1 MCRQCSGVTWMSHN
15 ANTLEMIVHFLEV
28 LVAKIDDNVS
38 ASLETLNLI
47 PIISEVSEMNAKKN
61 AEKFMSSK
69 EQKTPEGQA
78 PEEIITEQH
87 DDVEAVEPEVSAEQ
101 VDPRDE
107 KIANLEAQLAE
118 AQKREREVMLRAK
131 ADEDNLRRRTE
142 QDIEKAHKFA
152 LEKFVNELLPV
163 IDSLDRALEVADK
176 ANPELAPMVEGIE
189 LTLKSMLDVVRKF
202 GVEVIA
208 DTNVPLDPNVHQA
221 IAMVESED
229 VAAGN
234 VLSVMQKGYTLNGRT
249 IRAAMVTVA
258 KAK

>member
-1 MCRQCSGVTWMSHN
+1 
-15 ANTLEMIVHFLEV
+15 
-28 LVAKIDDNVS
+28 
-38 ASLETLNLI
+38 
-47 PIISEVSEMNAKKN
+47 
-61 AEKFMSSK
+61 MSSK

-87 DDVEAVEPEVSAEQ
+87 DEVEAVEPDASAEQ

-107 KIANLEAQLAE
+107 KIANLEAQLVE
-118 AQKREREVMLRAK
+118 AQNRERDSVLRIK
-131 ADEDNLRRRTE
+131 AEMENLRRRTE

-176 ANPELAPMVEGIE
+176 ANPDLAPMVEGIE

-234 VLSVMQKGYTLNGRT
+234 VLAVMQKGYTLNGRT

>member
-1 MCRQCSGVTWMSHN
+1 
-15 ANTLEMIVHFLEV
+15 
-28 LVAKIDDNVS
+28 
-38 ASLETLNLI
+38 
-47 PIISEVSEMNAKKN
+47 
-61 AEKFMSSK
+61 MSSK

-87 DDVEAVEPEVSAEQ
+87 DEVEAVEPDTSAEQ

-107 KIANLEAQLAE
+107 KIANLEAQLVE
-118 AQKREREVMLRAK
+118 AQNRERDGVLRIK
-131 ADEDNLRRRTE
+131 AEMENLRRRTE
-142 QDIEKAHKFA
+142 LDVEKAHKFA

-176 ANPELAPMVEGIE
+176 ANPDNAAMIEGIE

-208 DTNVPLDPNVHQA
+208 DTDVPLDPNVHQA
-221 IAMVESED
+221 IAIVESED

-234 VLSVMQKGYTLNGRT
+234 VLGVMQKGYTLNGRT

-258 KAK
+258 KAKA

>member
-1 MCRQCSGVTWMSHN
+1 
-15 ANTLEMIVHFLEV
+15 
-28 LVAKIDDNVS
+28 
-38 ASLETLNLI
+38 
-47 PIISEVSEMNAKKN
+47 
-61 AEKFMSSK
+61 MSSK

-87 DDVEAVEPEVSAEQ
+87 DEVEAVEPEASAEQ

-107 KIANLEAQLAE
+107 KIANLEAQLVE
-118 AQKREREVMLRAK
+118 AQNRERDSVLRIK
-131 ADEDNLRRRTE
+131 AEMENLRRRTE
-142 QDIEKAHKFA
+142 QDVEKAHKFA

-176 ANPELAPMVEGIE
+176 ANPDNAAMIEGIE

-208 DTNVPLDPNVHQA
+208 DTDVPLDPNVHQA
-221 IAMVESED
+221 IAMVESEEIE
-229 VAAGN
+229 AGK
-234 VLSVMQKGYTLNGRT
+234 VLGVMQKGYTLNGRT

-258 KAK
+258 KAKA

>member
-1 MCRQCSGVTWMSHN
+1 
-15 ANTLEMIVHFLEV
+15 
-28 LVAKIDDNVS
+28 
-38 ASLETLNLI
+38 
-47 PIISEVSEMNAKKN
+47 
-61 AEKFMSSK
+61 MSSK

-87 DDVEAVEPEVSAEQ
+87 DEVEAVEPDASAEQ

-107 KIANLEAQLAE
+107 KIANLEAQLVE
-118 AQKREREVMLRAK
+118 AQNRERDGVLRIK
-131 ADEDNLRRRTE
+131 AEMENLRRRTE
-142 QDIEKAHKFA
+142 LDVEKAHKFA

-176 ANPELAPMVEGIE
+176 ANPDNAAMIEGIE

-221 IAMVESED
+221 IAMVESEE
-229 VAAGN
+229 VEAGK
-234 VLSVMQKGYTLNGRT
+234 VLGVMQKGYTLNGRT

-258 KAK
+258 KAKA

>member
-1 MCRQCSGVTWMSHN
+1 
-15 ANTLEMIVHFLEV
+15 
-28 LVAKIDDNVS
+28 
-38 ASLETLNLI
+38 
-47 PIISEVSEMNAKKN
+47 
-61 AEKFMSSK
+61 MSSK

-107 KIANLEAQLAE
+107 KIANLEAQLVE
-118 AQKREREVMLRAK
+118 AQNRERDGVLRIK
-131 ADEDNLRRRTE
+131 AEMENLRRRTE
-142 QDIEKAHKFA
+142 QDVEKAHKFA

-176 ANPELAPMVEGIE
+176 ANPDNAAMIEGIE

-208 DTNVPLDPNVHQA
+208 DTDVPLDPNVHQA
-221 IAMVESED
+221 IAMVESEE
-229 VAAGN
+229 VEAGK
-234 VLSVMQKGYTLNGRT
+234 VLGVMQKGYTLNGRT

-258 KAK
+258 KAKA

>member
-1 MCRQCSGVTWMSHN
+1 
-15 ANTLEMIVHFLEV
+15 
-28 LVAKIDDNVS
+28 
-38 ASLETLNLI
+38 
-47 PIISEVSEMNAKKN
+47 
-61 AEKFMSSK
+61 MSSK

-87 DDVEAVEPEVSAEQ
+87 DEVEAVESDASADQ

-107 KIANLEAQLAE
+107 KIANLEAQLVE
-118 AQKREREVMLRAK
+118 AQNRERDGVLRIK
-131 ADEDNLRRRTE
+131 AEMENLRRRTE
-142 QDIEKAHKFA
+142 LDVEKAHKFA

-176 ANPELAPMVEGIE
+176 ANPDNAAMIEGIE

-208 DTNVPLDPNVHQA
+208 DTDVPLDPNVHQA

-234 VLSVMQKGYTLNGRT
+234 VLGVMQKGYTLNGRT

-258 KAK
+258 KAKA

>member
-1 MCRQCSGVTWMSHN
+1 
-15 ANTLEMIVHFLEV
+15 
-28 LVAKIDDNVS
+28 
-38 ASLETLNLI
+38 
-47 PIISEVSEMNAKKN
+47 
-61 AEKFMSSK
+61 MSSK

-87 DDVEAVEPEVSAEQ
+87 DEVEAVEPDASAEQ

-107 KIANLEAQLAE
+107 KIANLEAQLVE
-118 AQKREREVMLRAK
+118 AQNRERDGVLRIK
-131 ADEDNLRRRTE
+131 AEMENLRRRTE
-142 QDIEKAHKFA
+142 QDVEKAHKFA

-176 ANPELAPMVEGIE
+176 ANPDNAAMIEGIE

-208 DTNVPLDPNVHQA
+208 DTDVPLDPNVHQA
-221 IAMVESED
+221 IAMVESEE
-229 VAAGN
+229 VEAGK
-234 VLSVMQKGYTLNGRT
+234 VLGVMQKGYTLNGRT

-258 KAK
+258 KAKA

>member
-1 MCRQCSGVTWMSHN
+1 
-15 ANTLEMIVHFLEV
+15 
-28 LVAKIDDNVS
+28 
-38 ASLETLNLI
+38 
-47 PIISEVSEMNAKKN
+47 
-61 AEKFMSSK
+61 MSSK

-107 KIANLEAQLAE
+107 KIANLEAQLVE
-118 AQKREREVMLRAK
+118 AQNRERDGVLRIK
-131 ADEDNLRRRTE
+131 AEMENLRRRTE
-142 QDIEKAHKFA
+142 QDVEKAHKFA

-176 ANPELAPMVEGIE
+176 ANPDNAAMIEGIE

-221 IAMVESED
+221 IAMVESEE
-229 VAAGN
+229 VEAGK
-234 VLSVMQKGYTLNGRT
+234 VLGVMQKGYTLNGRT

-258 KAK
+258 KAKA

>member
-1 MCRQCSGVTWMSHN
+1 MLR
-15 ANTLEMIVHFLEV
+15 
-28 LVAKIDDNVS
+28 
-38 ASLETLNLI
+38 
-47 PIISEVSEMNAKKN
+47 N
-61 AEKFMSSK
+61 AENFMSSK
-69 EQKTPEGQA
+69 EQKTPDGQA
-78 PEEIITEQH
+78 PEEVITEQH
-87 DDVEAVEPEVSAEQ
+87 EAVDVETAETAEQ

-107 KIANLEAQLAE
+107 QIANLQAQLAE
-118 AQKREREVMLRAK
+118 VQQRERDAVLRSKAEV
-131 ADEDNLRRRTE
+131 DNMRRRTE
-142 QDIEKAHKFA
+142 QDVEKAHKFA

-176 ANPELAPMVEGIE
+176 ANPDMSAMIEGIE

-229 VAAGN
+229 VTPGN
-234 VLSVMQKGYTLNGRT
+234 VLMVMQKGYTLNGRT

-258 KAK
+258 KAKA

>member
-1 MCRQCSGVTWMSHN
+1 
-15 ANTLEMIVHFLEV
+15 
-28 LVAKIDDNVS
+28 
-38 ASLETLNLI
+38 
-47 PIISEVSEMNAKKN
+47 
-61 AEKFMSSK
+61 MSSK

-87 DDVEAVEPEVSAEQ
+87 DEVEAVEPDTSAEQ
-101 VDPRDE
+101 ADPRDE
-107 KIANLEAQLAE
+107 KIANLEAQLVE
-118 AQKREREVMLRAK
+118 AQNRERDGVLRIK
-131 ADEDNLRRRTE
+131 AEMENLRRRTE
-142 QDIEKAHKFA
+142 LDVEKAHKFA

-176 ANPELAPMVEGIE
+176 ANPDNAAMIEGIE

-208 DTNVPLDPNVHQA
+208 DTDVPLDPNVHQA

-234 VLSVMQKGYTLNGRT
+234 VLGVMQKGYTLNGRT

-258 KAK
+258 KAKA

>member
-1 MCRQCSGVTWMSHN
+1 
-15 ANTLEMIVHFLEV
+15 
-28 LVAKIDDNVS
+28 
-38 ASLETLNLI
+38 
-47 PIISEVSEMNAKKN
+47 
-61 AEKFMSSK
+61 MSSK

-87 DDVEAVEPEVSAEQ
+87 DEVEAVEPDASAEQ

-107 KIANLEAQLAE
+107 KIANLEAQLVE
-118 AQKREREVMLRAK
+118 AQNRERDSVLRIK
-131 ADEDNLRRRTE
+131 AEMENLRRRTE
-142 QDIEKAHKFA
+142 QDVEKAHKFA

-176 ANPELAPMVEGIE
+176 ANPDNAAMIEGIE

-208 DTNVPLDPNVHQA
+208 DTDVPLDPNVHQA
-221 IAMVESED
+221 IAMVESEEIE
-229 VAAGN
+229 AGK
-234 VLSVMQKGYTLNGRT
+234 VLGVMQKGYNLNGRT

-258 KAK
+258 KAKA

>member
-1 MCRQCSGVTWMSHN
+1 
-15 ANTLEMIVHFLEV
+15 
-28 LVAKIDDNVS
+28 
-38 ASLETLNLI
+38 
-47 PIISEVSEMNAKKN
+47 
-61 AEKFMSSK
+61 MSSK

-87 DDVEAVEPEVSAEQ
+87 DDVEAVEPDVSAEQ

-107 KIANLEAQLAE
+107 KIANLEAQLVE
-118 AQKREREVMLRAK
+118 AQNRERDGVLRIK
-131 ADEDNLRRRTE
+131 AEMENLRRRTE
-142 QDIEKAHKFA
+142 LDVEKAHKFA

-176 ANPELAPMVEGIE
+176 ANPDNAAMIEGIE

-221 IAMVESED
+221 IAMVESEEIE
-229 VAAGN
+229 AGK
-234 VLSVMQKGYTLNGRT
+234 VLGVMQKGYTLNGRT

-258 KAK
+258 KAKA

>member
-1 MCRQCSGVTWMSHN
+1 
-15 ANTLEMIVHFLEV
+15 
-28 LVAKIDDNVS
+28 
-38 ASLETLNLI
+38 
-47 PIISEVSEMNAKKN
+47 
-61 AEKFMSSK
+61 MSSK

-87 DDVEAVEPEVSAEQ
+87 DEVEAVESDASADQ

-107 KIANLEAQLAE
+107 KIAILETQLAE
-118 AQKREREVMLRAK
+118 AQNREREAVLRIK
-131 ADEDNLRRRTE
+131 AEMENLRRRTE
-142 QDIEKAHKFA
+142 LDVEKAHKFA

-176 ANPELAPMVEGIE
+176 ANPDNTAMIEGIE

-208 DTNVPLDPNVHQA
+208 ETNVALDPNVHQA
-221 IAMVESED
+221 IAMVESDD
-229 VAAGN
+229 VQAGN
-234 VLSVMQKGYTLNGRT
+234 VLGVMQKGYTLNGRT

-258 KAK
+258 KAKA